1 MKGKVTQLTRSTQNL
16 IDELQKTKK
25 YNEQRLESLQDEFN
39 HKFKNVQLQLDE
51 AVKREK
57 NSRERAVQLL
67 QQYDQ
72 IEETLKSEF

>member
-1 MKGKVTQLTRSTQNL
+1 M
-16 IDELQKTKK
+16 
-25 YNEQRLESLQDEFN
+25 
-39 HKFKNVQLQLDE
+39 QLDE

-72 IEETLKSEF
+72 NEDKLKNEYQGRINDLEYQIS